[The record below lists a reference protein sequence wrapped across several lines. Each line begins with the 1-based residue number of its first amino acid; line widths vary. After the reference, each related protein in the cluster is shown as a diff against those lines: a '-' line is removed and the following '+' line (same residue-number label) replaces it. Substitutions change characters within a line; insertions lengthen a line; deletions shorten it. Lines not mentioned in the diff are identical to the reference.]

1 MSDYM
6 LAGLCGIIGGVFSP
20 VCFLSTILGGGMSI
34 GTGLFITR
42 KYISFKKSCA
52 LGAVC
57 GICAGS
63 SALLFWYILFASLQN
78 SFSWFFMPSSGK
90 KLLLSAEPHLWEYGL
105 IHFFACI
112 PLSIVGAL
120 CSYALQER

>member
-57 GICAGS
+57 GICAGI
-63 SALLFWYILFASLQN
+63 SALLFWYIIFASLQN
-78 SFSWFFMPSSGK
+78 SFSWFFMHSSGK